1 MNQQA
6 IEQIVNEVI
15 AELLHTKQ
23 EAPITQYD
31 IPIGISA
38 RHIHLKQEHVEHLF
52 GKGEQLTAKKMLSQP
67 GQFAA
72 NETLMVVG
80 PKGSISNVRVL
91 GPARSLTQVEVSHTD
106 AIALGIQ
113 PPIRESGNIAGSASC
128 TLVGPKG
135 SLYLHEGVIIAQ
147 AHIHMSPEE
156 ASELTVFD
164 GEYVS
169 IKTQGIRPV
178 TFHHVKVRVSE
189 RYRLEMHIDTDEA
202 NAGFLKSGATGTL
215 VKENKEEL
223 TYNSSQKTTI
233 VQANEINERI
243 ITEKDL
249 LAFQG
254 QTIIVPRFTR
264 FTALAMD
271 AVVTLGITIE
281 YKDEG

>member
-1 MNQQA
+1 
-6 IEQIVNEVI
+6 
-15 AELLHTKQ
+15 
-23 EAPITQYD
+23 
-31 IPIGISA
+31 
-38 RHIHLKQEHVEHLF
+38 
-52 GKGEQLTAKKMLSQP
+52 MLSQP

-156 ASELTVFD
+156 ASGLNVFD

>member
-6 IEQIVNEVI
+6 VEQIVNEVI
-15 AELLHTKQ
+15 AELLQTKQ

-72 NETLMVVG
+72 NETLIIVG

-113 PPIRESGNIAGSASC
+113 PPIRESGNIEGSASC

-147 AHIHMSPEE
+147 AHIHMSPGE
-156 ASELTVFD
+156 ADGLNVFD

-215 VKENKEEL
+215 LKDNAEEL
-223 TYNSSQKTTI
+223 TYNSSQKATA
-233 VQANEINERI
+233 VQTNEINERI

-249 LAFQG
+249 LAYQG
-254 QTIIVPRFTR
+254 QTIIVPQFTR

-271 AVVTLGITIE
+271 AVVTLGISIQ